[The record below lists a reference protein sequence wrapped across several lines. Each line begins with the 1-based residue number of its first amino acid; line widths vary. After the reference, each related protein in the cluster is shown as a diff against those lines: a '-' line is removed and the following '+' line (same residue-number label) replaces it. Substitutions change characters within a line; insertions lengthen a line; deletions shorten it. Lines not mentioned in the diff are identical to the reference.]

1 MNDPGE
7 TFVVHVDGE
16 PIAVRAGQTVA
27 AALIAAGHLSWRVT
41 RGAAERRG
49 LFCGIGVCFD
59 CLVTINGARS
69 VRACLALAD
78 PGDVV
83 VTERRTGH
91 DDLAV

>member
-1 MNDPGE
+1 VSEAVE
-7 TFVVHVDGE
+7 TFLIHVDGE
-16 PIAVRAGQTVA
+16 PIPVRPGQTVA
-27 AALIAAGHLSWRVT
+27 AALIAGGRSAWRVS
-41 RGAAERRG
+41 RGAGEPRG
-49 LFCGIGVCFD
+49 LFCGMGVCFD

-69 VRACLALAD
+69 VRACLTAAE